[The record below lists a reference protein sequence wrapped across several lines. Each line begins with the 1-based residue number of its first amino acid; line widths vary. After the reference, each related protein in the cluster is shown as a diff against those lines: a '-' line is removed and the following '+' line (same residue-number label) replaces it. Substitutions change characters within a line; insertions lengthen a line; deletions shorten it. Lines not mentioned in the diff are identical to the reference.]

1 MSVTS
6 SVEVRT
12 AMDAWQ
18 DALHRREA
26 VRRLLASQS
35 GLEADECRLQ
45 LQQLCETATQ
55 CQTKLLMLINRHRN
69 PGS

>member
-6 SVEVRT
+6 SAEVRT

-18 DALHRREA
+18 NALQRREA

-35 GLEADECRLQ
+35 GPDADESRLQ
-45 LQQLCETATQ
+45 LQQLSETATE
-55 CQTKLLMLINRHRN
+55 CQTKLLWLINRHRN
-69 PGS
+69 PDS